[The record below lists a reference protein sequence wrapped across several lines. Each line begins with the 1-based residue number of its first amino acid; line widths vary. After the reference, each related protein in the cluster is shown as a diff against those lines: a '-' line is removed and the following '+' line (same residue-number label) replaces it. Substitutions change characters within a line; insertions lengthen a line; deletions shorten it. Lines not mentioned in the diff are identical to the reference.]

1 MVERDVTNQRAGS
14 IQPDEFGEHRARSEV
29 RPEVCVGAIA
39 IDQDRILLVRRGRGA
54 AQGMWAVPGGRVETG
69 ESMISAVA
77 REVFEET
84 GIEVAVERFIGWV
97 ERISDDYHFV
107 IHDFLVTVL
116 DDLPS
121 PVPGDD
127 AAEALW
133 VPLEEVT
140 DYALVEGLADFLAEH
155 GFLRLIT

>member
-1 MVERDVTNQRAGS
+1 MNGTTDSDAGS
-14 IQPDEFGEHRARSEV
+14 VI

-39 IDQDRILLVRRGRGA
+39 VDRDRLLLIRRGRGA
-54 AQGMWAVPGGRVETG
+54 AQGQWSIPGGRVETG
-69 ESMISAVA
+69 ETLMAAVA

-84 GIEVAVERFIGWV
+84 GLEVVAERFVGWV
-97 ERISDDYHFV
+97 ERISDEYHYV

-116 DDLPS
+116 DERPK
-121 PVPGDD
+121 PKAGDD
-127 AAEALW
+127 AAEARW
-133 VPLEEVT
+133 VPLDEVT